1 MTSTFVGFPDRG
13 PPCVFTSIRASL
25 TQSNELRATT
35 FPVHPHRLI
44 NLGGQI
50 RFASSISLP
59 NGLFQLLVYLSPK
72 NNIALQRTTF
82 VMLRQI
88 ARPLARQNISA
99 LNLARSIS
107 TSKALPVRPQS
118 QSLLTTQRVPQ
129 VTTLTAQ
136 ASLLRRQFV
145 TSESRKDVKE
155 KAIEQQSNVDFQHT
169 TTGAKE
175 EVRWKVST
183 MLSWFATKSQFIGQS
198 CRQGFRRDDRWTV
211 PSSRCRW
218 SSRIASR
225 P

>member
-13 PPCVFTSIRASL
+13 PPCVSTSIRASL
-25 TQSNELRATT
+25 TQRELLATS
-35 FPVHPHRLI
+35 FPVHHPQQT
-44 NLGGQI
+44 NQSGWSDSI
-50 RFASSISLP
+50 RFISFMP

-183 MLSWFATKSQFIGQS
+183 MLSWFAAKSPFIGQS